1 MAACVRMSTGSAPR
15 STPKGRRRREA
26 LISAA
31 ADLLLAGGY
40 DAVRHRSVAAR
51 ARLPLAST
59 TYYFD
64 SLDDLVTHAAEL
76 NGVRE
81 IAMIRDRMT
90 AFAPAALDTADTVD
104 LVVDLLV
111 GPDDGDEVRRDLMVA
126 RYERVLAAARHP
138 QLQELHC
145 RLRGELE
152 DMLSDVLSA
161 AGRPTDRDHVR
172 PLLALVDGVVMGAL
186 GENGADLRSRVRDV
200 LLDAVDRHAPLSRE
214 VRRTV
219 AQ

>member
-1 MAACVRMSTGSAPR
+1 MSTGSASR

-40 DAVRHRSVAAR
+40 DAVRHRSVAAK

-64 SLDDLVTHAAEL
+64 SLDDLVTHASEL
-76 NGVRE
+76 NGARE
-81 IAMIRDRMT
+81 HELIRQQMDGFSPT
-90 AFAPAALDTADTVD
+90 ALDTAGTVN
-104 LVVDLLV
+104 LMVDLLI
-111 GPDDGDEVRRDLMVA
+111 GPVDSDIDRHDLLVA

-145 RLRGELE
+145 RLRADLE
-152 DMLSDVLSA
+152 DMLLDALSC

-172 PLLALVDGVVMGAL
+172 PLLALVDGVVMAAL
-186 GENGADLRSRVRDV
+186 GEGGGDPRARAREV
-200 LLDAVDRHAPLSRE
+200 LLDAVDRHAPL
-214 VRRTV
+214 T
-219 AQ
+219 AGP

>member
-1 MAACVRMSTGSAPR
+1 MSTGSASR

-40 DAVRHRSVAAR
+40 DAVRHRSVAAK

-64 SLDDLVTHAAEL
+64 SLDDLVTHASEL
-76 NGVRE
+76 NGARE
-81 IAMIRDRMT
+81 HELIRQQMDGFSPT
-90 AFAPAALDTADTVD
+90 ALDTAGTVN
-104 LVVDLLV
+104 LMVDLLI
-111 GPDDGDEVRRDLMVA
+111 GPIDSDIDRHDLLVA

-145 RLRGELE
+145 RLRADLE
-152 DMLSDVLSA
+152 DMLVDALSS

-172 PLLALVDGVVMGAL
+172 PLLALVDGVVMAAL
-186 GENGADLRSRVRDV
+186 GEGGADPRARAREV
-200 LLDAVDRHAPLSRE
+200 LLDAVDRHAPL
-214 VRRTV
+214 T
-219 AQ
+219 AGP

>member
-1 MAACVRMSTGSAPR
+1 MSTGSASR

-40 DAVRHRSVAAR
+40 DAVRHRSVAAK

-64 SLDDLVTHAAEL
+64 SLDDLVTHASEL
-76 NGVRE
+76 NGARE
-81 IAMIRDRMT
+81 HELIRQQMDGFSPT
-90 AFAPAALDTADTVD
+90 ALDTAGTVN
-104 LVVDLLV
+104 LMVDLLI
-111 GPDDGDEVRRDLMVA
+111 GPVDSDADRHDLLVA

-145 RLRGELE
+145 RLRADLE
-152 DMLSDVLSA
+152 DMLVDALSS

-172 PLLALVDGVVMGAL
+172 PLLALVDGVVMAAL
-186 GENGADLRSRVRDV
+186 GEGGADPRARAREV
-200 LLDAVDRHAPLSRE
+200 LLDAVDRHAPL
-214 VRRTV
+214 T
-219 AQ
+219 AGP

>member
-1 MAACVRMSTGSAPR
+1 MSTGSASR

-40 DAVRHRSVAAR
+40 DAVRHRSVAAK

-64 SLDDLVTHAAEL
+64 SLDDLVTHASEL
-76 NGVRE
+76 NGARE
-81 IAMIRDRMT
+81 HELIRQQMDGFSPT
-90 AFAPAALDTADTVD
+90 ALDTAGTVN
-104 LVVDLLV
+104 LMVDLLI
-111 GPDDGDEVRRDLMVA
+111 GPVDSDADRHDLLVA

-145 RLRGELE
+145 RLRADLE
-152 DMLSDVLSA
+152 DMLVDALSC
-161 AGRPTDRDHVR
+161 AGRSTDRDHVR
-172 PLLALVDGVVMGAL
+172 PLLALVDGVVMAAL
-186 GENGADLRSRVRDV
+186 GEGGADPRARAREV
-200 LLDAVDRHAPLSRE
+200 LLDAVDRHAPL
-214 VRRTV
+214 T
-219 AQ
+219 AGP